1 VIQGCEFSAL
11 PELLPDCLYARDPG
25 KPYQKGQVE
34 YMNKPIRQ
42 YIPMGISLRNITRA
56 KLNWIANELNNR
68 PRKRLGWLSPAE
80 LLLDMTAA
88 PTC

>member
-1 VIQGCEFSAL
+1 
-11 PELLPDCLYARDPG
+11 
-25 KPYQKGQVE
+25 
-34 YMNKPIRQ
+34 MNKPIRQ
-42 YIPMGISLRNITRA
+42 YIPKGISLRNITRA
-56 KLNWIANELNNR
+56 KLNWIASELNNR